1 MNDVESSGAV
11 PQLPPLSNETRN
23 WGMLCHL
30 SALLGFVPPF
40 IGVVLGPLA
49 IWLIKGKEH
58 PFIDANGRESLN
70 FQISMLIYSAILSV
84 TICIGI
90 GLFLLPALWA
100 VDVILIVVAAVKA
113 SGGAVY
119 RYPLTIRLI
128 S

>member
-1 MNDVESSGAV
+1 MDQSDPTAGV
-11 PQLPPLSNETRN
+11 PELPPLTNEVKN

-40 IGVVLGPLA
+40 LGVILGPLV

-70 FQISMLIYSAILSV
+70 FQISMLIYSAITSV

-90 GLFLLPALWA
+90 GLFLLPVLWA
-100 VDVILIVVAAVKA
+100 VDVILVVVAGVKA
-113 SGGAVY
+113 SSGVVY

-128 S
+128 T

>member
-1 MNDVESSGAV
+1 MDETNPSTAV
-11 PQLPPLSNETRN
+11 PELPPLTNEIKN

-70 FQISMLIYSAILSV
+70 FQISMLIYSAITSV

-90 GLFLLPALWA
+90 GIFLLPVLWA
-100 VDVILIVVAAVKA
+100 VDVILIVVAATKA
-113 SGGAVY
+113 SSGAVY

>member
-1 MNDVESSGAV
+1 
-11 PQLPPLSNETRN
+11 
-23 WGMLCHL
+23 MLCHL

-40 IGVVLGPLA
+40 IGVILGPLV

-70 FQISMLIYSAILSV
+70 FQISMLIYSAITSV

-90 GLFLLPALWA
+90 GLFLLPVLWA

-113 SGGAVY
+113 SSGVVY

-128 S
+128 T

>member
-1 MNDVESSGAV
+1 MDQSDPTAGV
-11 PQLPPLSNETRN
+11 PELPPLTSEVKN
-23 WGMLCHL
+23 WAMLCHL

-40 IGVVLGPLA
+40 IGVILGPLV

-70 FQISMLIYSAILSV
+70 FQISMLIYSAITSV

-90 GLFLLPALWA
+90 GLFLLPVLWA

-113 SGGAVY
+113 SSGVVY

-128 S
+128 T

>member
-1 MNDVESSGAV
+1 MDDAESTASV
-11 PQLPPLSNETRN
+11 PELPPLTNEVKN

-40 IGVVLGPLA
+40 IGVVLGPLL

-70 FQISMLIYSAILSV
+70 FQISMLIYSAITSL

-90 GLFLLPALWA
+90 GIFLLPVLWA

-113 SGGAVY
+113 SGGGVY
-119 RYPLTIRLI
+119 RYPMTIRLI

>member
-1 MNDVESSGAV
+1 VDQSDPTAGV
-11 PQLPPLSNETRN
+11 PELPPLTSEVKN
-23 WGMLCHL
+23 WAMLCHL

-40 IGVVLGPLA
+40 IGVILGPLV

-70 FQISMLIYSAILSV
+70 FQISMLIYSAITSV

-90 GLFLLPALWA
+90 GLFLLPVLWA

-113 SGGAVY
+113 SSGVVY

-128 S
+128 T

>member
-1 MNDVESSGAV
+1 MDEAETTAGV
-11 PQLPPLSNETRN
+11 PELPPLTNEIKN

-70 FQISMLIYSAILSV
+70 FQISMLIYAALLSV
-84 TICIGI
+84 TLCIGI
-90 GLFLLPALWA
+90 GFFLLPALWV

-113 SGGAVY
+113 SSGAVY

>member
-1 MNDVESSGAV
+1 MDEAETTAGV
-11 PQLPPLSNETRN
+11 PELPPLTNEVKN

-40 IGVVLGPLA
+40 IGVILGPLA

-70 FQISMLIYSAILSV
+70 FQISMLIYSALLSV
-84 TICIGI
+84 TLCIGI
-90 GLFLLPALWA
+90 GFFLLPALWV

>member
-1 MNDVESSGAV
+1 MDEAERTAGV
-11 PQLPPLSNETRN
+11 PELPPLTNEIKN

-40 IGVVLGPLA
+40 IGVILGPLV

-70 FQISMLIYSAILSV
+70 FQISILIYSAIASV

-90 GLFLLPALWA
+90 GLFLLPALW
-100 VDVILIVVAAVKA
+100 VIDVILIVVAAVKA

>member
-1 MNDVESSGAV
+1 MDEAEPTAGV
-11 PQLPPLSNETRN
+11 PELPPLTNEIKN

-40 IGVVLGPLA
+40 IGVILGPLA

-70 FQISMLIYSAILSV
+70 FQISMLIYSAITSV

-90 GLFLLPALWA
+90 GLFLLPALWII
-100 VDVILIVVAAVKA
+100 DVILIVVAAVKA
-113 SGGAVY
+113 SSGVVY

-128 S
+128 G

>member
-1 MNDVESSGAV
+1 VDQTDPTAGV
-11 PQLPPLSNETRN
+11 PELPPLTNEIKN

-40 IGVVLGPLA
+40 IGVILGPLV

-70 FQISMLIYSAILSV
+70 FQISMLIYSAITSV

-90 GLFLLPALWA
+90 GFFLLPVLWA
-100 VDVILIVVAAVKA
+100 IDVILIVVAAVKA

>member
-1 MNDVESSGAV
+1 MDQTDPTASV
-11 PQLPPLSNETRN
+11 PELPPLTDEIKN

-70 FQISMLIYSAILSV
+70 FQISMLIYSAITSV

-90 GLFLLPALWA
+90 GLFLLPVLW
-100 VDVILIVVAAVKA
+100 VIDVILIVVAAVKA
-113 SGGAVY
+113 SSGVVY

>member
-1 MNDVESSGAV
+1 VDEANPTAGV
-11 PQLPPLSNETRN
+11 PELPPLTNEVKN

-70 FQISMLIYSAILSV
+70 FQISMLIYSAITSL

-90 GLFLLPALWA
+90 GLFLLPMLWA
-100 VDVILIVVAAVKA
+100 IDVILIVVAAVKA
-113 SGGAVY
+113 SGGGVY

>member
-1 MNDVESSGAV
+1 MDEAESTASV
-11 PQLPPLSNETRN
+11 PELPPLTNETKN

-40 IGVVLGPLA
+40 IGVVLGPLF
-49 IWLIKGKEH
+49 IWLVKGKEH

-84 TICIGI
+84 TLCIGI
-90 GLFLLPALWA
+90 GFVLLPILWA
-100 VDVILIVVAAVKA
+100 IDVILIVVAAVKA
-113 SGGAVY
+113 SGGTVY